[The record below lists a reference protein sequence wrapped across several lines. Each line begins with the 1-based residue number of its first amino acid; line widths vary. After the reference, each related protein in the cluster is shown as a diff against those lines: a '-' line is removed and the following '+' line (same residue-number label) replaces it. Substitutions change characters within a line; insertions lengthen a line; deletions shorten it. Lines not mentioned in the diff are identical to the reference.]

1 MDAQPKTAF
10 NLTRYELW
18 YLISLISP
26 ATVIG
31 FRNPTA
37 GMLVEDMFP
46 LMQEAS
52 FSLLDKDLIYADSN
66 SQIKIKKDLERLIYA
81 VALPQHTVLVVFR
94 LENNNKEIIRSFNFQ
109 SEQVVLLE
117 ELVDDSSSLCKIE
130 TNLDMLSLVTEPFL
144 DKVFWAPDTDPL
156 YFSEE
161 EITTIQ
167 QLADRSET
175 IEIQKHVETAK
186 GDEQSKIHLLETLQR
201 PLVRY
206 SCIRFS
212 DRNDPKKNAVDGFS
226 VLAGEH
232 YVWILEI
239 IDETENTV
247 RVSKIT
253 LKDLNK
259 KTESLFP
266 FFLGD

>member
-1 MDAQPKTAF
+1 MDTQAKTTF
-10 NLTRYELW
+10 KLTSYELW
-18 YLISLISP
+18 YLISLVSP

-31 FRNPTA
+31 FRNPMT

-46 LMQEAS
+46 LVQEAS
-52 FSLLDKDLIYADSN
+52 FSLLDKDLIYADSSN
-66 SQIKIKKDLERLIYA
+66 QIKIKDDIGHLIN
-81 VALPQHTVLVVFR
+81 VITKPQHTYLIALR
-94 LENNNKEIIRSFNFQ
+94 INHDQKEMVRSFNFQ
-109 SEQVVLLE
+109 EKHAVLLE
-117 ELVDDSSSLCKIE
+117 ELADSYYSLHEIESKDDL
-130 TNLDMLSLVTEPFL
+130 LSRATDPFL

-156 YFSEE
+156 YFSQE
-161 EITTIQ
+161 EIATIQ

-186 GDEQSKIHLLETLQR
+186 GDERSKIHLLETLQR